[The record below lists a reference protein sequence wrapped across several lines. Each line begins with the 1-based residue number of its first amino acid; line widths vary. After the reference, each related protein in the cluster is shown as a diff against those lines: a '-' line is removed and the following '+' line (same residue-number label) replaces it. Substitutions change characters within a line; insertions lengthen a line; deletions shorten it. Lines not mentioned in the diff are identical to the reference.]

1 MKRYKIFGKYSFFYP
16 LLLVFILGIFICAH
30 ALKAQDRPN
39 ILWISHEDLSPIYG
53 CYGDSLARTPAID
66 ELAKRSIRFNKAFSN
81 APICAPARST
91 LITGMYAISLGSQH
105 LRSETP
111 VPESMKILPEVM
123 REAGYFTSNN
133 VKTDYNFSHEGR
145 WDESSN
151 TAHWRNRPEGKPFFS
166 VFNFMITHEG
176 PTNALRKSDT
186 ESLTA
191 FTDPDRVRLP
201 PYLPDSPKMREI
213 WAHMY
218 DLLAVFDQ
226 GVAGLLSQLEED
238 GLLEETIVFVF
249 SDHGNGLPG
258 HKRWLNNAG
267 LQVPFVL
274 HVPEKYQHLVSHIRG
289 AETDIK
295 VGFVDFAP
303 TVISLA
309 GAKVPEMME
318 GKPFLGEVAEE
329 KEYIFGYRDRA
340 DDCYEVSRSVY
351 DGRYLYIRHFMP
363 QLPYYQNALI
373 FNKGGSYEEINRI
386 RDRGQ
391 LPDAAQRMFAAKEV
405 ELLYD
410 LENDPMEQTNLID
423 RPEFAGLIQKLTGEL
438 DEWMIRNRDT
448 GLITEGIMMQEARTK
463 NSSVYEVARSYSK
476 EEFEKILE
484 AAKMV
489 GKVSGLEELE
499 PYFKAGDAAQR
510 FWSLIALDAYEGTIE
525 PVMPELKELMQDE
538 VPAVAIKAA
547 EVMVKR
553 GNDPLAFTVLENML
567 KLPDEVQVLQA
578 AISVRQLGEKA
589 APLLPVI
596 QNEIFP
602 NYAGDIWGRYKSWS
616 YPMFIGMA
624 LDQTQINCG
633 IAIGTHK

>member
-1 MKRYKIFGKYSFFYP
+1 MKKNGIFGISRNHYFV
-16 LLLVFILGIFICAH
+16 LLLLLIVFNACGTAEESRDH
-30 ALKAQDRPN
+30 PN

-53 CYGDSLARTPAID
+53 CYGDSLARTPHID
-66 ELAKRSIRFNKAFSN
+66 RLAKRSIKFNQAFSN

-111 VPESMKILPEVM
+111 VPESMKILPEVL
-123 REAGYFTSNN
+123 REAGYYTSNN

-176 PTNALRKSDT
+176 PTNALRDSDT
-186 ESLTA
+186 ESLSEY
-191 FTDPDRVRLP
+191 TDPEQVRLP
-201 PYLPDSPKMREI
+201 PYLPDSPKMRKI

-226 GVAGLLSQLEED
+226 EVADLLQQLEAD

-249 SDHGNGLPG
+249 SDHGHGLPG

-267 LQVPFVL
+267 LQIPFIL
-274 HVPEKYQHLVSHIRG
+274 HVPEKYKHLVNHIQG
-289 AETDIK
+289 TETEIK

-303 TVISLA
+303 TVIHIA
-309 GAKVPEMME
+309 GAEVPELME
-318 GKPFLGEVAEE
+318 GTSFLGNDPGE
-329 KEYIFGYRDRA
+329 KKYVFGYRDRA

-351 DGRYLYIRHFMP
+351 DGRYLYVRHFMP
-363 QLPYYQNALI
+363 QLPYFQNALI

-386 RDRGQ
+386 RDLGS
-391 LPDAAQRMFAAKEV
+391 LPEQTRKMFEAKEV

-410 LENDPMEQTNLID
+410 LKNDPLEQTNLINEA
-423 RPEFAGLIQKLTGEL
+423 EFSGLIQQLSNAL
-438 DEWMIRNRDT
+438 DEWMVRHRDT
-448 GLITEGIMMQEARTK
+448 GLITEGIMMQEAK
-463 NSSVYEVARSYSK
+463 NTSIYEVARSYSR
-476 EEFEKILE
+476 EKYQGILDV
-484 AAKMV
+484 AKMA
-489 GKVSGLEELE
+489 GKVSDLESLQ
-499 PYFKAGDAAQR
+499 PYFEASDPSQR
-510 FWSLIALDAYEGTIE
+510 FWALIALDAYEGDITAL
-525 PVMPELKELMQDE
+525 MPELKELMLDE

-547 EVMVKR
+547 EIMAKR
-553 GNDPLAFTVLENML
+553 GDDPYAFTVLENML
-567 KLPDEVQVLQA
+567 KLTDEVQVLQA

-589 APLLPVI
+589 APLLTVI
-596 QNEIFP
+596 QDEIFP
-602 NYAGDIWGRYKSWS
+602 KYAGDIWGRYKSWS

-633 IAIGTHK
+633 IAIDTHK